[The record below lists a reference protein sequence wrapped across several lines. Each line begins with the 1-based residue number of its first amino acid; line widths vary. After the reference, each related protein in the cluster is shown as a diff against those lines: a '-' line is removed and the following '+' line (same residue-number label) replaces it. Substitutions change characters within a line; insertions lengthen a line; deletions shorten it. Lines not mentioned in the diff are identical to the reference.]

1 MRRSSSPSRRSPT
14 CSAWPSRPCASTCI
28 ARWRRCAR
36 TWYRE
41 RRAPRRPDG
50 RRACAAERV
59 DAQMLLDLEL
69 LREGDPARHRD
80 QSLAERMRMLELLR
94 VLESPAAAT
103 PARESSPP
111 GVRPPA
117 TSGQEG
123 AK

>member
-1 MRRSSSPSRRSPT
+1 MRRVAVVLTVLAALTTP
-14 CSAWPSRPCASTCI
+14 
-28 ARWRRCAR
+28 AR
-36 TWYRE
+36 
-41 RRAPRRPDG
+41 
-50 RRACAAERV
+50 AAERL

-80 QSLAERMRMLELLR
+80 QGLAERMRMLEVLR
-94 VLESPAAAT
+94 VLESPAAAM

-117 TSGQEG
+117 TPAPPVQEG

>member
-1 MRRSSSPSRRSPT
+1 MRHMAALLLGLVALAAPAR
-14 CSAWPSRPCASTCI
+14 AADRP
-28 ARWRRCAR
+28 
-36 TWYRE
+36 
-41 RRAPRRPDG
+41 
-50 RRACAAERV
+50 AERI

-117 TSGQEG
+117 TPAPSGQEG